1 MKVTEDAKKIYPFM
15 INNYKKEEQIM
26 FGEKKK
32 RSFIIMDG
40 SDKNYVKEV
49 RSLCEMFIGQSW
61 IINTLFGRIKVRRL
75 DRNHPTMKVVTIKS
89 GYRPWSELRKL
100 LEQDHAGQ
108 CVFDAPL

>member
-1 MKVTEDAKKIYPFM
+1 M

-26 FGEKKK
+26 FGEKKE

-49 RSLCEMFIGQSW
+49 RSLCEMIIGKSR
-61 IINTLFGRIKVRRL
+61 IINILFGRIRVRRL
-75 DRNHPTMKVVTIKS
+75 DRNHPTMKVVTVRS
-89 GYRPWSELRKL
+89 TYRPWSELRKL
-100 LEQDHAGQ
+100 LERDHSGQ